1 MVNRRNVMTDIDH
14 HANLSQTLHSLGF
27 FNVATRNHM
36 THFDQHLRDCA
47 HSRATYTNNMNP
59 FSR

>member
-1 MVNRRNVMTDIDH
+1 MTDIDH